1 MKKLILFVTAV
12 STFISLAVPSLWA
25 QNAAQKV
32 PATASE
38 AAAKAK
44 PTKHHTA
51 AASMETLSGTISM
64 VDTGKRVVVVT
75 DSNGIPFDLKVTG
88 ATHIMVSGKRAKLS
102 DLSDATSKQ
111 ASVKYRAEKQAG
123 DIATSIEVGS

>member
-1 MKKLILFVTAV
+1 MKKLLLGVMAI
-12 STFISLAVPSLWA
+12 STFMSLAGSALMA
-25 QNAAQKV
+25 QGAGQEV

-38 AAAKAK
+38 AAKAK
-44 PTKHHTA
+44 TVKHHSA

-64 VDTGKRVVVVT
+64 VDTHKKVVVVT

-88 ATHIMVSGKRAKLS
+88 ATHIMVSGKKAKLA

-111 ASVKYRAEKQAG
+111 ATVKYRAEKQAG
-123 DIATSIEVGS
+123 DIATSIEVGG